1 MIKVGIVGLG
11 RLGRTHADNIA
22 NRVPNFSLTAVCSIV
37 EEEIDYAKNEWG
49 VNNTFN
55 SYEEMVDSGL
65 IEAVVIVSP
74 SGFHTEQ
81 VRYAMKAGL
90 HVFTEKPLGV
100 DEKDIEETIN
110 LINNFPDQIFHL
122 GFMRRYD
129 ASYIY
134 AKQLLES
141 GELGEITLIRCYGI
155 DPSSGMESFVNFARN
170 SNSGGLFLDMAIH
183 DIDLIR
189 WFTNKEPE
197 KVWAIGK
204 NAAYPE
210 LDDLN
215 ELETGAAMMQLEDN
229 VMALLVAGR
238 NAAHGYHVETE
249 IIATNGMVRIGSA
262 PEKNLVTV
270 FNSNGVIRPTSQ
282 NFPERFREAFI
293 NELIEFSNCIKE
305 SRQPEISA
313 EDGLRS
319 TTIALAC
326 QESFNKNKIIDIKE

>member
-1 MIKVGIVGLG
+1 MTKIGVVGLG
-11 RLGRTHADNIA
+11 RLGKTHADNIFK
-22 NRVPNFSLTAVCSIV
+22 RVPNTSLAAVCSIV
-37 EEEIDYAKNEWG
+37 EEELEYARKEWK
-49 VNNTFN
+49 VENTFN
-55 SYEEMVDSGL
+55 NYEEMIDSGV

-74 SGFHTEQ
+74 SAFHTEQ
-81 VRYAMKAGL
+81 VRYAMEAGL

-100 DEKDIEETIN
+100 DLVDIENTIKVIDKYPN
-110 LINNFPDQIFHL
+110 QVFHL

-129 ASYIY
+129 ESYQY
-134 AKQLLES
+134 AKKLLDS
-141 GELGEITLIRCYGI
+141 GELGEITLVRCYGI
-155 DPSSGMESFVNFARN
+155 DPSSGMESFVEFAKN

-189 WFTNKEPE
+189 WFTNKEPQ

-215 ELETGAAMMQLEDN
+215 ELETGAAMMQLEDE

-249 IIATNGMVRIGSA
+249 IMTTKGMLRIGNS

-270 FNSNGVIRPTSQ
+270 YGNGGVVRPTSQ
-282 NFPERFREAFI
+282 NFPERFREAFV
-293 NELIEFSNCIKE
+293 NELVEFSNCIKE
-305 SRQPEISA
+305 NRQPEINA
-313 EDGLRS
+313 YDGLYS
-319 TTIALAC
+319 TKIALAC
-326 QESFNKNKIIDIKE
+326 QDSFNKNKIIDIKE